1 MAPGKRR
8 RSRARSISAPAKEAQ
23 KDPFAAVEKSR
34 RESQAPRQRTPE
46 PEPEP
51 DDDDDVAVDAVSGA
65 TGVTDA
71 VMLNVCTMAK
81 EHLNSDIVTIFLY
94 APKKRQLWS
103 RWGTNLPSDITTGKT
118 RPIRVPANAG
128 ITGQAFSSQEILNVK
143 DAFET
148 AYFNQ
153 KVDQMT
159 GYVTRSVLCLPLFRP
174 YDASRPGGGAGAPP
188 MGVVQ
193 FINKLAADDDDDDDG
208 GDGGESDDE
217 PADKDHALRLA
228 EKRAVRAAVEDLEVR
243 RDRETTEKIRVCP
256 FAKEDLELAS
266 GFGKIASR
274 AIATAIDHDEDR
286 KAREEM
292 KEANKEEEKKANFQS
307 HVESIFDFFERRLDF
322 GGTQVSPGGME
333 AAHTAFKL
341 KQREGELS
349 VKMNAMIRGY
359 LTRRKVVKELKKNG
373 MIVRSITGAAREKTD
388 TMRAKLKDQEKIRK
402 RAFAT
407 QQLLRRQKA
416 RDQAR
421 AAEASD
427 DALRAEADRA
437 DAEDAREAIREAVN
451 VAAYEKEEKFA
462 KNFSAKKVQGMARRR
477 SSLIMVEKQREDAVA
492 AAARATSRRSLFR
505 SAIRKVWRR
514 TSRPRGA
521 ELEELQGAESV
532 SPTPRSTPMGGRR
545 SIAAVHEVRVKKH
558 GRHARPPGLL
568 SGENIYEYG
577 WRRCQA
583 RVRGGQARRRVRLLW
598 AEFYAR
604 IGAADDGSVGS
615 TSFKDTYARL
625 QRSDPPAPTPWV
637 RGFTKFQAVARG
649 ALLRVVRRRYGA
661 HETPFGVE
669 LEKFL
674 PPEHG
679 PLGATPAVAA
689 GHAAPAVAHARR
701 APARARGAAPR
712 RAAAAADGRDDGDVD
727 FRSHRVASTAPR
739 AVSGAYGG
747 GGRQGRIEAQLLAE
761 LRDDL
766 AENDVPTLGRVDE
779 ALYTATPLASRATTP
794 YSAAKLLTS
803 QLLSTTDEGDDESN
817 DGRRVYVQHAY
828 HVPIDASVSGS
839 VPSYYPARPSGD
851 PIYVHSPHKDRW
863 LSAHAGVVKKS
874 FKNDKLYREA
884 RRNVSRLVRQNRRL
898 EYTSGL
904 ERPATTRTTSLPSP
918 RRA

>member
-1 MAPGKRR
+1 
-8 RSRARSISAPAKEAQ
+8 
-23 KDPFAAVEKSR
+23 
-34 RESQAPRQRTPE
+34 
-46 PEPEP
+46 
-51 DDDDDVAVDAVSGA
+51 
-65 TGVTDA
+65 
-71 VMLNVCTMAK
+71 
-81 EHLNSDIVTIFLY
+81 
-94 APKKRQLWS
+94 
-103 RWGTNLPSDITTGKT
+103 
-118 RPIRVPANAG
+118 
-128 ITGQAFSSQEILNVK
+128 
-143 DAFET
+143 
-148 AYFNQ
+148 
-153 KVDQMT
+153 MT

-437 DAEDAREAIREAVN
+437 VDAEDAREAIREAVN

-477 SSLIMVEKQREDAVA
+477 SSLIMVEKQREEAVA

-505 SAIRKVWRR
+505 SAIRKVWCALAFRDNVKIHKDR
-514 TSRPRGA
+514 EQAADVAAFAPRARGIA
-521 ELEELQGAESV
+521 
-532 SPTPRSTPMGGRR
+532 GRGER
-545 SIAAVHEVRVKKH
+545 EPDAAVDAH
-558 GRHARPPGLL
+558 GRPAVHRGRARGPREEAREARAAARPPL
-568 SGENIYEYG
+568 GENIYEYG

-583 RVRGGQARRRVRLLW
+583 RARQARRRVRLLW

-679 PLGATPAVAA
+679 PLGATPA
-689 GHAAPAVAHARR
+689 
-701 APARARGAAPR
+701 RG
-712 RAAAAADGRDDGDVD
+712 DDGDVD

-766 AENDVPTLGRVDE
+766 AENDVPTLG
-779 ALYTATPLASRATTP
+779 ATGL
-794 YSAAKLLTS
+794 
-803 QLLSTTDEGDDESN
+803 
-817 DGRRVYVQHAY
+817 
-828 HVPIDASVSGS
+828 
-839 VPSYYPARPSGD
+839 
-851 PIYVHSPHKDRW
+851 DRW

-918 RRA
+918 RRLA

>member
-1 MAPGKRR
+1 
-8 RSRARSISAPAKEAQ
+8 
-23 KDPFAAVEKSR
+23 
-34 RESQAPRQRTPE
+34 
-46 PEPEP
+46 
-51 DDDDDVAVDAVSGA
+51 
-65 TGVTDA
+65 
-71 VMLNVCTMAK
+71 MAK

-143 DAFET
+143 DAHET

-159 GYVTRSVLCLPLFRP
+159 GYVTRSSTSSPRTTTTTTT
-174 YDASRPGGGAGAPP
+174 
-188 MGVVQ
+188 
-193 FINKLAADDDDDDDG
+193 AATAA
-208 GDGGESDDE
+208 SDDE

-416 RDQAR
+416 RTRPGPRRPARDGVQAGAR
-421 AAEASD
+421 AIAKSWRRREAAEAA
-427 DALRAEADRA
+427 ALAQ

-462 KNFSAKKVQGMARRR
+462 KNFSAKKVQGMAR
-477 SSLIMVEKQREDAVA
+477 AV
-492 AAARATSRRSLFR
+492 
-505 SAIRKVWRR
+505 
-514 TSRPRGA
+514 
-521 ELEELQGAESV
+521 GAESV

-615 TSFKDTYARL
+615 TSFRT
-625 QRSDPPAPTPWV
+625 
-637 RGFTKFQAVARG
+637 
-649 ALLRVVRRRYGA
+649 
-661 HETPFGVE
+661 
-669 LEKFL
+669 
-674 PPEHG
+674 
-679 PLGATPAVAA
+679 
-689 GHAAPAVAHARR
+689 
-701 APARARGAAPR
+701 
-712 RAAAAADGRDDGDVD
+712 RDDGDVD

-766 AENDVPTLGRVDE
+766 AENDVPTLGRWRG
-779 ALYTATPLASRATTP
+779 L
-794 YSAAKLLTS
+794 
-803 QLLSTTDEGDDESN
+803 LLSTTDEGDDESN

-828 HVPIDASVSGS
+828 HVPIERPCPP
-839 VPSYYPARPSGD
+839 VPSHYPAPSGD

-918 RRA
+918 RRLA

>member
-143 DAFET
+143 DAYET

-228 EKRAVRAAVEDLEVR
+228 EKRAVRAAVEDLE
-243 RDRETTEKIRVCP
+243 
-256 FAKEDLELAS
+256 DLELAS

-307 HVESIFDFFERRLDF
+307 H
-322 GGTQVSPGGME
+322 VSPGGME

-421 AAEASD
+421 ARRRPTTPCAPRRTAPSTAPARRPPRPRPARCSSGARRSSSWSD
-427 DALRAEADRA
+427 AAIAKSWPAPRGRRAALAQ

-462 KNFSAKKVQGMARRR
+462 KNFSAKKVQGMARAGRR
-477 SSLIMVEKQREDAVA
+477 SSWSKSSE
-492 AAARATSRRSLFR
+492 
-505 SAIRKVWRR
+505 
-514 TSRPRGA
+514 
-521 ELEELQGAESV
+521 
-532 SPTPRSTPMGGRR
+532 
-545 SIAAVHEVRVKKH
+545 
-558 GRHARPPGLL
+558 
-568 SGENIYEYG
+568 
-577 WRRCQA
+577 
-583 RVRGGQARRRVRLLW
+583 RRRRRMRRGPRAGGPLPERDPQGL
-598 AEFYAR
+598 
-604 IGAADDGSVGS
+604 
-615 TSFKDTYARL
+615 DTHARL
-625 QRSDPPAPTPWV
+625 QRSDPPRRALGA
-637 RGFTKFQAVARG
+637 GFTKFQAVAR
-649 ALLRVVRRRYGA
+649 ARCSASRRRYGA

-674 PPEHG
+674 RRSTG
-679 PLGATPAVAA
+679 PATPAVAA
-689 GHAAPAVAHARR
+689 GTPRQPSRTLAEHRR
-701 APARARGAAPR
+701 ALAEQR
-712 RAAAAADGRDDGDVD
+712 RAAQPPPRTGVGNMGTFAPPLTGKVSRAPSSPRTAGLQRGRDDGDVD
-727 FRSHRVASTAPR
+727 FRSHRDASTAPR

-817 DGRRVYVQHAY
+817 DGRARLRAARATC
-828 HVPIDASVSGS
+828 PSTSVSG
-839 VPSYYPARPSGD
+839 PRLDTPAPSGD

-918 RRA
+918 RRLA

>member
-1 MAPGKRR
+1 
-8 RSRARSISAPAKEAQ
+8 
-23 KDPFAAVEKSR
+23 
-34 RESQAPRQRTPE
+34 
-46 PEPEP
+46 
-51 DDDDDVAVDAVSGA
+51 
-65 TGVTDA
+65 
-71 VMLNVCTMAK
+71 
-81 EHLNSDIVTIFLY
+81 
-94 APKKRQLWS
+94 
-103 RWGTNLPSDITTGKT
+103 
-118 RPIRVPANAG
+118 
-128 ITGQAFSSQEILNVK
+128 
-143 DAFET
+143 
-148 AYFNQ
+148 
-153 KVDQMT
+153 MT

-193 FINKLAADDDDDDDG
+193 FINKLAATTTTTTTAATAA
-208 GDGGESDDE
+208 SDDE

-228 EKRAVRAAVEDLEVR
+228 EKRAVRAAVEDL
-243 RDRETTEKIRVCP
+243 
-256 FAKEDLELAS
+256 EDLELAS

-402 RAFAT
+402 RA
-407 QQLLRRQKA
+407 
-416 RDQAR
+416 

-437 DAEDAREAIREAVN
+437 VDRARATAAAAAAGALLERRATEFKLERRGHRQNHGRRREAAEAAALAQDAEDAREAIREAVN

-477 SSLIMVEKQREDAVA
+477 SSLIMVEKQREEAVA

-505 SAIRKVWRR
+505 SAIRKVWCALAFRDNVKIHKDR
-514 TSRPRGA
+514 EQAADVAPRAA
-521 ELEELQGAESV
+521 ELEELQGAESP
-532 SPTPRSTPMGGRR
+532 SRT
-545 SIAAVHEVRVKKH
+545 
-558 GRHARPPGLL
+558 L
-568 SGENIYEYG
+568 
-577 WRRCQA
+577 
-583 RVRGGQARRRVRLLW
+583 
-598 AEFYAR
+598 AE
-604 IGAADDGSVGS
+604 
-615 TSFKDTYARL
+615 
-625 QRSDPPAPTPWV
+625 
-637 RGFTKFQAVARG
+637 
-649 ALLRVVRRRYGA
+649 
-661 HETPFGVE
+661 H
-669 LEKFL
+669 
-674 PPEHG
+674 
-679 PLGATPAVAA
+679 
-689 GHAAPAVAHARR
+689 RR
-701 APARARGAAPR
+701 ALAEQR
-712 RAAAAADGRDDGDVD
+712 RAAQPPPRTGVGNMGTFAPPRTGKVSKGALIAAHRGAYNADATTATSTSGRT
-727 FRSHRVASTAPR
+727 VASTAPR

-898 EYTSGL
+898 EYTAGL